1 MKRVSL
7 KILSFAMMIALSVA
21 IINQSVYGQDIT
33 CVEDKRDFFEAC
45 DVKLTVQIG
54 LVMVSFEASGDKN
67 NCMPAEGWSCGA
79 HACKSPSL
87 AAVKEILVL

>member
-1 MKRVSL
+1 MKKVSL
-7 KILSFAMMIALSVA
+7 KILSLALMIALSVFT
-21 IINQSVYGQDIT
+21 INQSVYSQDIT

-54 LVMVSFEASGDKN
+54 LLMVTFEASVDKN

-79 HACKSPSL
+79 HSCKSPSL
-87 AAVKEILVL
+87 AALKEILVL